1 MGFHCPTLTSQV
13 FFSDSPPAQPA
24 FSVTNNNETVITS
37 TEELIETAAD
47 YNEAPETAISDL
59 PQYESS
65 NTYDPSGNPE
75 LDEVRLRLNSKP
87 LDEKWVSA
95 VRGAANKKHFPLEL
109 QFEVADMSKAVTFT
123 LGELAATA
131 VHEKAIQYI
140 YPKRVEHVLFGPH
153 GIAKGNKLSND
164 IQVCWRRK
172 LDGELETTP
181 CVTSGRHRLSAIIL
195 LLQHLGI
202 TWEKQRIMVSTKV
215 VSTDAEFAQLI
226 FDNNDSRKMNQSEK
240 RNHKLGAFG
249 INTANENAFYSDPVN
264 SVRRARTNVAPQ
276 AFAAA
281 CRFRADDKPQ
291 AYQDRLYQYAAGAYT
306 KVRDVSRDNRDSL
319 RDLIQM
325 PHGTEE
331 EVLRLR
337 NAAQFVSDNLLSA
350 IAKGRELFP
359 LAYECHAA
367 PKGLAL
373 LLAGHLGV
381 TAPDFTEA
389 E

>member
-1 MGFHCPTLTSQV
+1 MSQV
-13 FFSDSPPAQPA
+13 FLSVYLPAQPVT
-24 FSVTNNNETVITS
+24 SVQNTNVETVITS
-37 TEELIETAAD
+37 TEEELIETTAN
-47 YNEAPETAISDL
+47 YEAPETEVSDL
-59 PQYESS
+59 PQYESG

-75 LDEVRLRLNSKP
+75 LDEIRLRLNSKP
-87 LDEKWVSA
+87 LNENWVSSI
-95 VRGAANKKHFPLEL
+95 RGAANKKHFPLEL

-131 VHEKAIQYI
+131 IHEKAVQYI

-164 IQVCWRRK
+164 IQVCWLRG
-172 LDGELETTP
+172 LDGELDPTP
-181 CVTSGRHRLSAIIL
+181 CITSGRHRLSAIIL

-226 FDNNDSRKMNQSEK
+226 FDNNDSRKMNQAEK
-240 RNHKLGAFG
+240 RNHKLGALG
-249 INTANENAFYSDPVN
+249 INTASEDAFYSDPVN

-306 KVRDVSRDNRDSL
+306 KVRDASKENRDSL

-325 PHGTEE
+325 PQGTEE
-331 EVLRLR
+331 EVLRLK
-337 NAAQFVSDNLLSA
+337 NAAQFVSDNLLTA

-373 LLAGHLGV
+373 LLAAHLGV